1 METVTS
7 IDRFLICGLG
17 SLGQYCLFHL
27 GRFAVPGYGI
37 QIRGIDRAIPED
49 WEITHLGELLDGEL
63 ILGDCRQE
71 ETLLKAGVQDCRAV
85 LLVTQDESVNV
96 EAAIAA
102 RRLNPHIRL
111 VVRSSRPQLNRLLE
125 QQLGNFVALEPTAM
139 AAHAFALEG
148 LGSSIR
154 GIVNLDQHQLQVV
167 ERQVLPG
174 EHRFD
179 QLPVHQLHR
188 RSYRL
193 INGSPSPQRAVPER
207 LWVDGPS
214 ETFHRLAPDWM
225 LAAGDRVT
233 YVELVPSAH
242 GPSRRKGDHRGR
254 LRLPRQLLPRYWWRA
269 IARPRTQWQQFRQWL
284 QDQPARQV
292 IGLGLLLALGLGLL
306 GTLSLK
312 LGLPQLT
319 WQKAISTALILLLG
333 GYGDVFG
340 GLDNEAVSVW
350 LQAISLLITLISLAF
365 VFGGLGL
372 LAERLI
378 SARFGLFRR
387 RPVIPQQ
394 QHAIVIGLGRVGQRI
409 TTELQRFRQPLVA
422 ISTARPTQPGPSPLD
437 LSMPLL
443 MGNPVQL
450 LQQAN
455 LATAKSVII
464 VTDDQLLNLELALT
478 VREAIAQVSPN
489 PVPGPGLVVRT
500 FDQRFSDNLSQLL
513 PDVQVLTVHGIA
525 AEAFAGAAFGEDIL
539 TLFRL
544 QDQTILV
551 TEYQVERDD
560 TLMGKRLG
568 QVAYGYGVMP
578 IFHQPA
584 GSLAFQ
590 DASDG
595 LMPGDEVLLKEGDR
609 LVVLASINGLR
620 RIEHGE
626 AFPAQR
632 WRLNIQKPLNPEFLH
647 SGGNTLAR
655 VGGLPLEQARAFMA
669 TLPNVL
675 ELGLYAYQA
684 ESLRRELGKQLVIEL
699 IAISEH
705 DV

>member
-1 METVTS
+1 METLTS

-27 GRFAVPGYGI
+27 RRFAVPGYAI
-37 QIRGIDRAIPED
+37 EIYGIDRAIPEERSNGQ
-49 WEITHLGELLDGEL
+49 WSELLNGGL

-71 ETLLKAGVQDCRAV
+71 EMLLKARVQDCRAV

-111 VVRSSRPQLNRLLE
+111 VVRSSRLQLNRLLE
-125 QQLGNFVALEPTAM
+125 QQLGNFVALEPTAL
-139 AAHAFALEG
+139 AARAFALEG

-154 GIVNLDQHQLQVV
+154 GIVNLGQQQLQVV
-167 ERQVLPG
+167 EGDLQPG

-193 INGSPSPQRAVPER
+193 ISASPAPQRAVPEH

-225 LAAGDRVT
+225 LAVGDRLT
-233 YVELVPSAH
+233 YVELVPPAYGSR
-242 GPSRRKGDHRGR
+242 RRKGEGRGR
-254 LRLPRQLLPRYWWRA
+254 WCLPRQRLPQFCWRE
-269 IARPRTQWQQFRQWL
+269 IARPRSQWLQLRQWL
-284 QDQPARQV
+284 QDQPTRQV

-319 WQKAISTALILLLG
+319 WQKAVSTALILLLG

-340 GLDNEAVSVW
+340 GLDNEAVPVW
-350 LQAISLLITLISLAF
+350 LQAISLGITLISLAF

-378 SARFGLFRR
+378 TARFGLFRR
-387 RPVIPQQ
+387 RSVIPLRE
-394 QHAIVIGLGRVGQRI
+394 HAIVIGLGRVGQHI
-409 TTELQRFRQPLVA
+409 ATELQRFRQPLVV
-422 ISTARPTQPGPSPLD
+422 ISTQPSQSPPD

-443 MGNPVQL
+443 VGNPLRL
-450 LQQAN
+450 LPQAN
-455 LATAKSVII
+455 LATAKSVMM

-478 VREAIAQVSPN
+478 VREAIAQTRQSQV
-489 PVPGPGLVVRT
+489 PGLVVRT

-551 TEYQVERDD
+551 TEYQVEGGD
-560 TLMGKRLG
+560 TLVGKRLG

-578 IFHQPA
+578 IFHQPS

-595 LMPGDEVLLKEGDR
+595 LMPGDELLLKAGDR

-626 AFPAQR
+626 AFAPQR
-632 WRLNIQKPLNPEFLH
+632 WRLSIEKPLNPEFLH

-655 VGGLPLEQARAFMA
+655 VGGLELEQARAFMG
-669 TLPNVL
+669 TLPNGI
-675 ELGLYAYQA
+675 ELALYPYQA
-684 ESLRRELGKQLVIEL
+684 AKLRQELGKQLKIEL
-699 IAISEH
+699 RLCSN
-705 DV
+705 